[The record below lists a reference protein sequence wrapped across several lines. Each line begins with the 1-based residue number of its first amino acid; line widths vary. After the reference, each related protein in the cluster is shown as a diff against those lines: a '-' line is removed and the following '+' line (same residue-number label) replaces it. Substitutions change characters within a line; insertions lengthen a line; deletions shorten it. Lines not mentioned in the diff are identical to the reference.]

1 MTVLTTPIAPAVKRV
16 YKATRRAVRP
26 LVKPG
31 VPLPPVSRYPGHYAV
46 VRSVVEGLREIGA
59 DFNHDPRSF
68 ARLARV
74 VYAPA
79 NEALRQAARLKRER
93 RIDFLVAGPSN
104 AFFPEEADNILWLP
118 EIDIIIEP
126 SEWMRDFFSE
136 IAAPLVPKIRICT
149 AGVDTNYW
157 KPSREGRPAQAIVYW
172 KNGDESFCKD
182 VEKLV
187 RSFGMDVVRLGYGD
201 HTREEYKKELDRS
214 SIAVFLSS
222 FETQGIALAEAWAMD
237 VPTLVWNPRSEAS
250 WRGRSFV
257 AKSSAPY
264 LTAATGMDWITID
277 QLAQTLRDALAKRAS
292 FSPREWVL
300 ANMTD
305 AICSAHLLEIIETES
320 RSQHQ
325 NQPR

>member
-1 MTVLTTPIAPAVKRV
+1 MLTTPIAPAVRRV

-31 VPLPPVSRYPGHYAV
+31 VPLPSVSPYPGHYAV

-68 ARLARV
+68 GRLARV

-93 RIDFLVAGPSN
+93 RIDYLVAGPSN

-126 SEWMRDFFSE
+126 SEWMREFFSE
-136 IAAPLVPKIRICT
+136 IAAPLAPKIRICT
-149 AGVDTNYW
+149 AGVDTNHW
-157 KPSREGRPAQAIVYW
+157 KPSGEGQPAQAIVYW
-172 KNGDESFCKD
+172 KNGDESLCED
-182 VEKLV
+182 VEKVV
-187 RSFGMDVVRLGYGD
+187 RGFGMDVVRLRYG
-201 HTREEYKKELDRS
+201 HYSREDYRKELDRS
-214 SIAVFLSS
+214 SIAIFLSS
-222 FETQGIALAEAWAMD
+222 FETQGIALAEAWAMN
-237 VPTLVWNPRSEAS
+237 VPTLVWNPRGEAS
-250 WRGRSFV
+250 WRGRSFI
-257 AKSSAPY
+257 ARSSAPY
-264 LTAATGMDWITID
+264 LTAATGMEWVTID
-277 QLAQTLRDALAKRAS
+277 QLEPTLRDALAKRTA

-305 AICSAHLLEIIETES
+305 AICSARLLEIIETES
-320 RSQHQ
+320 RSRRQ